1 MTAEERARLMLLA
14 CIEGGSIFWSTEI
27 ATHGAIAMV
36 DRIKGGF
43 YSGKKESANLISAL
57 MKTLNEDYL
66 EEELDRYQCQL
77 LIPTSDLWPL
87 MLNDLA
93 APPFALI
100 YQGDI
105 SLASERSIAIV
116 GTRNPTS
123 YGSRTSSE
131 LAANLSDRDWG
142 VVSGGAYGIDT
153 AAHRGSLAAEGRTI
167 SVLGSGIVAGYP
179 AGNQKLFAEI
189 ADAGVLISEVMP
201 LVKAMPYRFLAR
213 NRIIAALTHGTV
225 VVEAAYRS
233 GSLRTA
239 NVANQLHRRVMA
251 VPGQISMPTSDGCHR
266 LIIDREAELITSVG
280 DIMELVET
288 PLNATIGI

>member
-1 MTAEERARLMLLA
+1 MTEDESARLLLIA
-14 CIEGGSIFWSTEI
+14 CIEGGSHFWSSELSK
-27 ATHGAIAMV
+27 HGALDLV
-36 DRIKGGF
+36 ERIKGGF
-43 YSGKKESANLISAL
+43 YSGKKESADMISAL
-57 MKTLNEDYL
+57 MKTLNHEFL
-66 EEELDRYQCQL
+66 EGELLRYDCNL
-77 LIPTSDLWPL
+77 LTPDSPDWPT
-87 MLNDLA
+87 MLNDLS

-100 YQGDI
+100 YQGAI
-105 SLASERSIAIV
+105 QMASQPSIAIV

-123 YGSRTSSE
+123 YGVRIASE
-131 LAANLSDRDWG
+131 LASQLADRDWG

-167 SVLGSGIVAGYP
+167 SVLGSGLATGYP

-189 ADAGVLISEVMP
+189 ADAGLLLSEVLP
-201 LVKAMPYRFLAR
+201 LVRAMPYRFLAR
-213 NRIIAALTHGTV
+213 NRIIAALAHGTI

-239 NVANQLHRRVMA
+239 HVANQLHRHVMA
-251 VPGQISMPTSDGCHR
+251 VPGHVNVPTSDGCHR

-288 PLNATIGI
+288 PLSATIEL